1 MNTIWCHL
9 EPWCALQVPVIKIG
23 VPGEFHE
30 DWWQRTEED
39 SERLV
44 DPAHTGSGHPFGQ
57 KSFLHLAKIS
67 SGVWPIV
74 PDAKSRRFRADTNL
88 YVMLFFSM
96 FIWSIPLYIHHY
108 LNINL
113 DIMMKSLHYNRHYLG
128 WIVHI
133 MTLDNLEQCPTSS
146 ADAGFYLTDIWLKS

>member
-1 MNTIWCHL
+1 M
-9 EPWCALQVPVIKIG
+9 KIG

-30 DWWQRTEED
+30 DRWPRTAED

-88 YVMLFFSM
+88 YVMFFFSM
-96 FIWSIPLYIHHY
+96 FMPFR
-108 LNINL
+108 
-113 DIMMKSLHYNRHYLG
+113 DDDPRG
-128 WIVHI
+128 
-133 MTLDNLEQCPTSS
+133 
-146 ADAGFYLTDIWLKS
+146 